1 MIAASRATALRRP
14 ANGETDVARLTI
26 NGKARDLN
34 VEPDTPLLWVLRE
47 QAGLTGA
54 KYGCGVGICGA
65 CTVHID
71 GAAVRSCAMPVS
83 AVQATQNIV
92 TIEGLSSDSSHPVQQ
107 AWLALDVP
115 QCGYCQTG
123 MIMAAA
129 ALLRDKPKP
138 TDADIDAAMTNI
150 CRCGTYNRVRAAI
163 KRAAG
168 VRTA

>member
-1 MIAASRATALRRP
+1 MRP
-14 ANGETDVARLTI
+14 ATDGETDVARLTI
-26 NGKARDLN
+26 NGKARDLD
-34 VEPDTPLLWVLRE
+34 VDPDTPLLWALRE
-47 QAGLTGA
+47 QAGLTGT
-54 KYGCGVGICGA
+54 KYGCGVGVCGA
-65 CTVHID
+65 CTVHVD
-71 GAAVRSCAMPVS
+71 GVAIRSCATPVS
-83 AVQATQNIV
+83 AFQANQKIV
-92 TIEGLSSDSSHPVQQ
+92 TIEGLSPDGSHAVQQ

-129 ALLRDKPKP
+129 ALLRETPRP

-168 VRTA
+168 ARTA